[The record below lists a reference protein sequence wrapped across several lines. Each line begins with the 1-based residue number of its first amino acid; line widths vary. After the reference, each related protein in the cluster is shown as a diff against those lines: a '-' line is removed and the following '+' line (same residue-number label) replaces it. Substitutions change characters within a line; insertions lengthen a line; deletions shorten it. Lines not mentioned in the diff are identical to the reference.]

1 MKFDIEIEF
10 SDLGEVRDIFYILS
24 AYSNPSWIAQNKEE
38 AKRLN
43 YDKTIQL
50 IDFLIEKETKII
62 FMSSV
67 EVFDG
72 KKEIIAKMILL
83 IH

>member
-1 MKFDIEIEF
+1 MRDPEF
-10 SDLGEVRDIFYILS
+10 SDLGEVKKGDIFYILS

-38 AKRLN
+38 AKDLN

-72 KKEIIAKMILL
+72 KREIIAKMILL